1 MGCSVSREN
10 IESEILILQLRKMK
24 IKDEREAMLKLYKDV
39 TGEKLNRKK
48 VPDYIDHKAM
58 REIKIQKRKIKNEAK
73 IKKESSNSTKSNS
86 KKSKS
91 SQ

>member
-39 TGEKLNRKK
+39 TGEKLKMK
-48 VPDYIDHKAM
+48 
-58 REIKIQKRKIKNEAK
+58 QK
-73 IKKESSNSTKSNS
+73 
-86 KKSKS
+86 
-91 SQ
+91 